1 MQTQRPRCPYGAKQT
16 PNRKN
21 TQNMITC
28 NTREGMDYEYDRK
41 SELIAFD
48 DSKAGVKGLVDAG
61 VAKIPR
67 MFIHPQ
73 HNLREKSVST
83 NAQLRIPF
91 IDLEGVNSDAILRAK
106 IIDKVRNAC
115 EIWGIFQIV
124 NHGILK
130 SVLEEMIKGI
140 RRFNEQD
147 TEVKKEFYTRD
158 SSKKVK
164 FVSNSDLFQ
173 APAATWKDSF
183 SCIIAPN
190 PPDPTDMPAVCR
202 DIIMEY
208 SKQVKMLANTLF
220 ELVAEALGLNSN
232 HLKDMECAE
241 GLFLVSHYY
250 PACPEPELT
259 MGTKTHTDPTFLTV
273 LLQDQVGGLQVL
285 HEKQWVNVN
294 PVPGAL
300 VINTGDLLQLVS
312 NDMFRSAKHR
322 VLANHKGPRVS
333 VASFFS
339 PFSLPSSKLYGPIK
353 ELLSEENPPKY
364 KETTARDYGTYHR
377 AERHDG
383 TSALQHFK
391 L

>member
-1 MQTQRPRCPYGAKQT
+1 MQDPFLPTFSLRFVQNTEFHSFPIDYPT
-16 PNRKN
+16 EKN
-21 TQNMITC
+21 IKNMITC
-28 NTREGMDYEYDRK
+28 NTREGMDSEYDRK

-83 NAQLRIPF
+83 NAQLRIPI

-130 SVLEEMIKGI
+130 CVLEEMIKGI

-202 DIIMEY
+202 Y
-208 SKQVKMLANTLF
+208 V
-220 ELVAEALGLNSN
+220 
-232 HLKDMECAE
+232 
-241 GLFLVSHYY
+241 VSHINM
-250 PACPEPELT
+250 CN
-259 MGTKTHTDPTFLTV
+259 TK
-273 LLQDQVGGLQVL
+273 
-285 HEKQWVNVN
+285 
-294 PVPGAL
+294 
-300 VINTGDLLQLVS
+300 
-312 NDMFRSAKHR
+312 
-322 VLANHKGPRVS
+322 
-333 VASFFS
+333 
-339 PFSLPSSKLYGPIK
+339 
-353 ELLSEENPPKY
+353 
-364 KETTARDYGTYHR
+364 
-377 AERHDG
+377 
-383 TSALQHFK
+383 
-391 L
+391 

>member
-1 MQTQRPRCPYGAKQT
+1 
-16 PNRKN
+16 
-21 TQNMITC
+21 
-28 NTREGMDYEYDRK
+28 MDSEYDRK

-83 NAQLRIPF
+83 NAQLRIPI

-130 SVLEEMIKGI
+130 CVLEEMIKGI

-158 SSKKVK
+158 FSKKVT
-164 FVSNSDLFQ
+164 FVSNFDLFQ

-202 DIIMEY
+202 Y
-208 SKQVKMLANTLF
+208 V
-220 ELVAEALGLNSN
+220 
-232 HLKDMECAE
+232 
-241 GLFLVSHYY
+241 VSHINM
-250 PACPEPELT
+250 CN
-259 MGTKTHTDPTFLTV
+259 TK
-273 LLQDQVGGLQVL
+273 
-285 HEKQWVNVN
+285 
-294 PVPGAL
+294 
-300 VINTGDLLQLVS
+300 
-312 NDMFRSAKHR
+312 
-322 VLANHKGPRVS
+322 
-333 VASFFS
+333 
-339 PFSLPSSKLYGPIK
+339 
-353 ELLSEENPPKY
+353 
-364 KETTARDYGTYHR
+364 
-377 AERHDG
+377 
-383 TSALQHFK
+383 
-391 L
+391 

>member
-1 MQTQRPRCPYGAKQT
+1 
-16 PNRKN
+16 
-21 TQNMITC
+21 
-28 NTREGMDYEYDRK
+28 MDSEYDRK

-48 DSKAGVKGLVDAG
+48 DSKA
-61 VAKIPR
+61 
-67 MFIHPQ
+67 
-73 HNLREKSVST
+73 
-83 NAQLRIPF
+83 
-91 IDLEGVNSDAILRAK
+91 DLEGVNSDAILRAK

-115 EIWGIFQIV
+115 EIWGIFRLSIMEFCKV
-124 NHGILK
+124 
-130 SVLEEMIKGI
+130 
-140 RRFNEQD
+140 FNEQD

-164 FVSNSDLFQ
+164 FVSNFDLFQ

-241 GLFLVSHYY
+241 GLALVSHYY

-300 VINTGDLLQLVS
+300 VINTGDLLQAQEYQWAAFFLHLVCHPQNS
-312 NDMFRSAKHR
+312 TDQSRSCYQKR
-322 VLANHKGPRVS
+322 ILQSTRKPQQETMVPTTEQKGLVGLLLS
-333 VASFFS
+333 SIS
-339 PFSLPSSKLYGPIK
+339 SFSLAMEMMKG
-353 ELLSEENPPKY
+353 
-364 KETTARDYGTYHR
+364 
-377 AERHDG
+377 
-383 TSALQHFK
+383 
-391 L
+391 

>member
-1 MQTQRPRCPYGAKQT
+1 
-16 PNRKN
+16 
-21 TQNMITC
+21 
-28 NTREGMDYEYDRK
+28 MDSDYDRK

-48 DSKAGVKGLVDAG
+48 DSKTGVKGLVDAG

-73 HNLREKSVST
+73 HNLCEKSVST
-83 NAQLRIPF
+83 NAQLRIPI

-115 EIWGIFQIV
+115 ETWGIFQIV

-158 SSKKVK
+158 FSKKVI
-164 FVSNSDLFQ
+164 FLSTFDLFQ
-173 APAATWKDSF
+173 APAATWKDFF
-183 SCIIAPN
+183 SVLLLLIHQTQQICLRYAGI
-190 PPDPTDMPAVCR
+190 

-208 SKQVKMLANTLF
+208 SKQVKMLADTLF

-232 HLKDMECAE
+232 HLKDMGCAE
-241 GLFLVSHYY
+241 DLFLVGHYY

-259 MGTKTHTDPTFLTV
+259 LGANTHTDPTFLTV

-300 VINTGDLLQLVS
+300 VINTGDLLQLVY

-333 VASFFS
+333 VGSFFS
-339 PFSLPSSKLYGPIK
+339 PFNLPPSELYGPIK

-364 KETTARDYGTYHR
+364 KETTATDYGTYHS
-377 AERHDG
+377 AEEFDG

>member
-1 MQTQRPRCPYGAKQT
+1 MYKLGVAIIFQRSGERTLQQCHFAT
-16 PNRKN
+16 SCSNPNFLKK

-28 NTREGMDYEYDRK
+28 NTRGGMDSEYDRK

-73 HNLREKSVST
+73 HNL
-83 NAQLRIPF
+83 L
-91 IDLEGVNSDAILRAK
+91 
-106 IIDKVRNAC
+106 RNAC

-183 SCIIAPN
+183 SCIITPN

-333 VASFFS
+333 VGSFFS
-339 PFSLPSSKLYGPIK
+339 PFSLPPSKLYGPIK

-364 KETTARDYGTYHR
+364 KETTARDYGTCHR

-383 TSALQHFK
+383 TSALHHFK

>member
-1 MQTQRPRCPYGAKQT
+1 M
-16 PNRKN
+16 
-21 TQNMITC
+21 MTC
-28 NTREGMDYEYDRK
+28 NTREGMDSEYDRK

-83 NAQLRIPF
+83 NAQLRIPI

-164 FVSNSDLFQ
+164 FVSNFDLFQ

-183 SCIIAPN
+183 SCIINPN

-300 VINTGDLLQLVS
+300 VINTGDLLQVILHYTTLDLLTLLVHFPTPMPKS
-312 NDMFRSAKHR
+312 ISGQ
-322 VLANHKGPRVS
+322 L
-333 VASFFS
+333 FS
-339 PFSLPSSKLYGPIK
+339 PSSLPPSKLYGPIK

-377 AERHDG
+377 AEG
-383 TSALQHFK
+383 LVELLLSSISSFSLAMEMMK
-391 L
+391 G

>member
-1 MQTQRPRCPYGAKQT
+1 
-16 PNRKN
+16 
-21 TQNMITC
+21 
-28 NTREGMDYEYDRK
+28 MDSEYDRK

-61 VAKIPR
+61 VAKIP
-67 MFIHPQ
+67 H
-73 HNLREKSVST
+73 
-83 NAQLRIPF
+83 
-91 IDLEGVNSDAILRAK
+91 LEGVNSDAILRAK

-183 SCIIAPN
+183 SCIITPN

-322 VLANHKGPRVS
+322 VLANHKGQEYQW
-333 VASFFS
+333 AAFFLHLVCHPQNS
-339 PFSLPSSKLYGPIK
+339 TDQSRSCYQKRILQSTRKPQQETMVPATEQKGMMVLLLSIISSFSLAMEMMKG
-353 ELLSEENPPKY
+353 
-364 KETTARDYGTYHR
+364 
-377 AERHDG
+377 
-383 TSALQHFK
+383 
-391 L
+391 

>member
-1 MQTQRPRCPYGAKQT
+1 
-16 PNRKN
+16 
-21 TQNMITC
+21 
-28 NTREGMDYEYDRK
+28 
-41 SELIAFD
+41 
-48 DSKAGVKGLVDAG
+48 
-61 VAKIPR
+61 
-67 MFIHPQ
+67 
-73 HNLREKSVST
+73 
-83 NAQLRIPF
+83 
-91 IDLEGVNSDAILRAK
+91 
-106 IIDKVRNAC
+106 
-115 EIWGIFQIV
+115 
-124 NHGILK
+124 
-130 SVLEEMIKGI
+130 
-140 RRFNEQD
+140 
-147 TEVKKEFYTRD
+147 
-158 SSKKVK
+158 
-164 FVSNSDLFQ
+164 
-173 APAATWKDSF
+173 
-183 SCIIAPN
+183 
-190 PPDPTDMPAVCR
+190 
-202 DIIMEY
+202 
-208 SKQVKMLANTLF
+208 MLANTLF

-333 VASFFS
+333 VGSFFS
-339 PFSLPSSKLYGPIK
+339 PFSLPPSKLYGPIK

-364 KETTARDYGTYHR
+364 KETTARDYGTCHR

-383 TSALQHFK
+383 TSALHHFK